1 MSNQLRTILAA
12 VLCAVAL
19 FGQPVFEWVK
29 NNVDI
34 VNIVPDDTD
43 VKVDEPSLENK
54 ELVDDIVKIEFSRE
68 DADLVSCFFLELA
81 DVVGDDDEIIKT
93 TGQFANFNVMAGI
106 LHFDTEF
113 AGKYDGFGD
122 AVEYAIQNA
131 IGLENQSLTD
141 SKRKDLVDVLEAVA
155 WGVNQ

>member
-19 FGQPVFEWVK
+19 FGEPVFEWVK

-34 VNIVPDDTD
+34 VNVVPDAT
-43 VKVDEPSLENK
+43 VDEPSLENK
-54 ELVDDIVKIEFSRE
+54 ELVDDIVKIDFSKE

-81 DVVGDDDEIIKT
+81 DVVGDDDKVIKT

-113 AGKYDGFGD
+113 SGKYEGFGA
-122 AVEYAIQNA
+122 AVEYAVQNA

-141 SKRKDLVDVLEAVA
+141 DKRQDLVDVLEAVA

>member
-1 MSNQLRTILAA
+1 MSNQLRAILAA
-12 VLCAVAL
+12 ALCAVAL

-34 VNIVPDDTD
+34 INVVPDDTD

-54 ELVDDIVKIEFSRE
+54 ELVDDIVKIEFSKE

-81 DVVGDDDEIIKT
+81 DVVGDDNEIIKT

-122 AVEYAIQNA
+122 AVEYATQNA
-131 IGLENQSLTD
+131 VGLDNQSLTP

>member
-1 MSNQLRTILAA
+1 MSDKLRTILAA

-34 VNIVPDDTD
+34 INVVPDDPD

-54 ELVDDIVKIEFSRE
+54 ELVDGIVKIDFSKE

-81 DVVGDDDEIIKT
+81 DVVGDDKEIIKT

-122 AVEYAIQNA
+122 AVEYATQNA
-131 IGLENQSLTD
+131 VGLDNQSLTP

>member
-19 FGQPVFEWVK
+19 FGEPVFEWVK

-34 VNIVPDDTD
+34 VNVVPDAT
-43 VKVDEPSLENK
+43 VDEPSLENK
-54 ELVDDIVKIEFSRE
+54 ELVDDIVKIDFSKE

-81 DVVGDDDEIIKT
+81 DVVGDDDKIIKT
-93 TGQFANFNVMAGI
+93 TGQFANFNIMAGI

-113 AGKYDGFGD
+113 SGKYDGFGD
-122 AVEYAIQNA
+122 AVEYAVQNA
-131 IGLENQSLTD
+131 IGLDNQSLTS
-141 SKRKDLVDVLEAVA
+141 SKRQDLVDILEAVA
-155 WGVNQ
+155 WSVNQ

>member
-1 MSNQLRTILAA
+1 MSDQLRMILAA

-19 FGQPVFEWVK
+19 FGEPVFEWVK

-34 VNIVPDDTD
+34 VNVVPD

-54 ELVDDIVKIEFSRE
+54 ELVDDIVKIDFSKE

-81 DVVGDDDEIIKT
+81 DVVGDDKEIIKT

-106 LHFDTEF
+106 LHFNTEF
-113 AGKYDGFGD
+113 AGKYEGFGD

-131 IGLENQSLTD
+131 IGLDNQSLT
-141 SKRKDLVDVLEAVA
+141 SGKRKDLVDILEAIA
-155 WGVNQ
+155 WSVNQ

>member
-19 FGQPVFEWVK
+19 FGEPAFEWVKK

-34 VNIVPDDTD
+34 VNIAPNATVN
-43 VKVDEPSLENK
+43 EPSLENK
-54 ELVDDIVKIEFSRE
+54 ELVDNIVKIDFSKE
-68 DADLVSCFFLELA
+68 DVDLVSCFFLELA
-81 DVVGDDDEIIKT
+81 DVVGDDDKIIKT

-106 LHFDTEF
+106 LHFDTDF
-113 AGKYDGFGD
+113 TGKYEGLSD
-122 AVEYAIQNA
+122 AVEYAVQNT
-131 IGLENQSLTD
+131 IGLEDQSLTD
-141 SKRKDLVDVLEAVA
+141 SKRQDLVDVLEAVA

>member
-19 FGQPVFEWVK
+19 FGEPVFEWVK
-29 NNVDI
+29 NNVDT
-34 VNIVPDDTD
+34 VNVVPDAT
-43 VKVDEPSLENK
+43 VDEPSLENK
-54 ELVDDIVKIEFSRE
+54 ELVDDIVKIDFSKE

-81 DVVGDDDEIIKT
+81 DVVGDDDKIIKT

-113 AGKYDGFGD
+113 AGKYEGFGD
-122 AVEYAIQNA
+122 AVEYAVQNA

-141 SKRKDLVDVLEAVA
+141 SKRQDLVDVLEAVA

>member
-19 FGQPVFEWVK
+19 FGEPVFEWVK
-29 NNVDI
+29 NNVDT
-34 VNIVPDDTD
+34 VNVVPDAT
-43 VKVDEPSLENK
+43 VNEPSLENK
-54 ELVDDIVKIEFSRE
+54 ELVDDIVKIDFSKE

-81 DVVGDDDEIIKT
+81 DVVGDDDKIIKT
-93 TGQFANFNVMAGI
+93 TGQFASFNVMAGI

-113 AGKYDGFGD
+113 AGKYEGFGD
-122 AVEYAIQNA
+122 AVEYAVQNA

-141 SKRKDLVDVLEAVA
+141 SKRQDLVDVLEAVA

>member
-19 FGQPVFEWVK
+19 FGEPVFEWVK
-29 NNVDI
+29 NNVDT
-34 VNIVPDDTD
+34 VNVVPDAT
-43 VKVDEPSLENK
+43 VDEPSLENK
-54 ELVDDIVKIEFSRE
+54 ELVDDIVKIDFSKE

-81 DVVGDDDEIIKT
+81 DVVGNDDKIIKT

-113 AGKYDGFGD
+113 AGKYEGFGD
-122 AVEYAIQNA
+122 AVEYAVQNA

-141 SKRKDLVDVLEAVA
+141 SKRQDLVDVLEAVA

>member
-19 FGQPVFEWVK
+19 FGEPVFEWVK
-29 NNVDI
+29 NNVDT
-34 VNIVPDDTD
+34 VNVVPDAT
-43 VKVDEPSLENK
+43 VDEPSLENK
-54 ELVDDIVKIEFSRE
+54 ELVDDIVKIDFSKE

-81 DVVGDDDEIIKT
+81 DVVGDDDKIIKT

-113 AGKYDGFGD
+113 AGKYEGFGD
-122 AVEYAIQNA
+122 AVEYAVQNA
-131 IGLENQSLTD
+131 IGLENQSFTD
-141 SKRKDLVDVLEAVA
+141 SKRQDLVDVLEAVA